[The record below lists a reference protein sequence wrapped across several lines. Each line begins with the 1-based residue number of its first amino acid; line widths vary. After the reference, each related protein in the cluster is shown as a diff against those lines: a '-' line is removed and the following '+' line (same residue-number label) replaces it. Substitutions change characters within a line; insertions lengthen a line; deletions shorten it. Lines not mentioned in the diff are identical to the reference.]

1 MKNGRCKK
9 RNTFNH
15 FNLLVKNK
23 NVFFL
28 RSWKSQVENIVIS
41 QNKLSRIETVTYVA
55 RFYSRQLMS
64 ASFSSFKVHIARTFS
79 KFKVY
84 IFPSLATKLL
94 QLIVSIMHLYSYN
107 LLTAFTGFFSFFY
120 NYIHLC
126 VLPKYY
132 ENLKSLKSLKYV
144 SDEKILKTEVL

>member
-15 FNLLVKNK
+15 FNILVKNK
-23 NVFFL
+23 KVFFL
-28 RSWKSQVENIVIS
+28 KSWKSQVENIAIS
-41 QNKLSRIETVTYVA
+41 QNKLSWIETVTYVA

-64 ASFSSFKVHIARTFS
+64 ATFSSFKVHIARTFS

-107 LLTAFTGFFSFFY
+107 LLTAFTGFFSFF
-120 NYIHLC
+120 IIISIC
-126 VLPKYY
+126 VYY
-132 ENLKSLKSLKYV
+132 LNIMKIWRVLKAWNM
-144 SDEKILKTEVL
+144 